1 MTRTWRF
8 RALDTLFFR
17 DARPHGSVGAA
28 ILGSLFPPSAR
39 TVAGAVRFL
48 IGTALG
54 VDWAAFGRAGLD
66 EGFAAGG
73 CDVLRLIGRHDE
85 YGSLRFSGPWL
96 AVRTGGGWQRL
107 YPAPRTLISDKSG
120 RPVGHLE
127 IGPRVEC
134 DLGSVYLPAAP
145 ERGHRPVDRLW
156 LDGPAFA
163 QAMAGRVPSS
173 GIYPASALFAEEA
186 RLGIGRNLD
195 RHTTEQGLLYQTRH
209 VRPREAASPAGS
221 GRRAK
226 DAVCEVAVE
235 IAVTCGDEAP
245 EGIARLVRLGGEG
258 RLAEVDVEPEDAGIP
273 SAPEPTSRTLGL
285 VVVLLTSADL
295 GGSWLPP
302 GFSAHPG
309 SGQPRAWRGELRGIP
324 LTVHS
329 AVIGPAVR
337 EGGWDL
343 AARKPRPVRSLAPAG
358 AAWYLT
364 VDDASGGSITGEA
377 LAPAIRVL
385 HGARLA
391 DDALGHGQLAVG
403 LFDSTR
409 FPHLEAPR

>member
-1 MTRTWRF
+1 
-8 RALDTLFFR
+8 
-17 DARPHGSVGAA
+17 
-28 ILGSLFPPSAR
+28 
-39 TVAGAVRFL
+39 
-48 IGTALG
+48 
-54 VDWAAFGRAGLD
+54 
-66 EGFAAGG
+66 
-73 CDVLRLIGRHDE
+73 
-85 YGSLRFSGPWL
+85 
-96 AVRTGGGWQRL
+96 
-107 YPAPRTLISDKSG
+107 
-120 RPVGHLE
+120 
-127 IGPRVEC
+127 
-134 DLGSVYLPAAP
+134 
-145 ERGHRPVDRLW
+145 
-156 LDGPAFA
+156 
-163 QAMAGRVPSS
+163 
-173 GIYPASALFAEEA
+173 
-186 RLGIGRNLD
+186 
-195 RHTTEQGLLYQTRH
+195 
-209 VRPREAASPAGS
+209 
-221 GRRAK
+221 
-226 DAVCEVAVE
+226 
-235 IAVTCGDEAP
+235 
-245 EGIARLVRLGGEG
+245 
-258 RLAEVDVEPEDAGIP
+258 LAEVDVEPEDAGIP